1 MLNIGLRIQ
10 RLSLSEPHVTLGNS
24 RAGSGPLERDW
35 LPFSEGL
42 FLWHLLEVHAP
53 ILSLWGVKIVVISL
67 FLGCALASIALCTR
81 IEPGL
86 EQKIVLPRDSY
97 LQGYFN
103 NVSEYLRIGPPLYF
117 VVKNYNYR
125 ERKIRF

>member
-24 RAGSGPLERDW
+24 RAGSPLERDW

>member
-1 MLNIGLRIQ
+1 MPHLAIQELPVVLWKGIGYL
-10 RLSLSEPHVTLGNS
+10 
-24 RAGSGPLERDW
+24 
-35 LPFSEGL
+35 FSEGL

-67 FLGCALASIALCTR
+67 FLGCALASIVSFCGYLKQKKSLSFDIR

>member
-1 MLNIGLRIQ
+1 MSHLAIQELPVVLWKGIGYL
-10 RLSLSEPHVTLGNS
+10 
-24 RAGSGPLERDW
+24 
-35 LPFSEGL
+35 FSEGL